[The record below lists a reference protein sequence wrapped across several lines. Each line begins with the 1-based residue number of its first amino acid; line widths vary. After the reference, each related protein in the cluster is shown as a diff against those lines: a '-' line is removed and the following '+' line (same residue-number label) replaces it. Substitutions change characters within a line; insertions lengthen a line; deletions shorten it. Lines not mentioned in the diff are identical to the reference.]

1 MVAQEVKTL
10 LILRHAKSSWDDGSL
25 PDHDR
30 PLNRRGERDAPRMGR
45 YLVENALVPDLVLS
59 STARRARQTALSV
72 MEECGWRGELRLVRS
87 LYLAEPADYATAVQS
102 APPACE
108 RVLLVG
114 HNPGL
119 ESLIEGLTGESLTM
133 PTAALAV
140 LELAAGAWSD
150 LSLDGRTKI
159 ASNCRPKDLD

>member
-1 MVAQEVKTL
+1 VVAEEVKTL

-30 PLNRRGERDAPRMGR
+30 PLNGRGKRDAPRMGR
-45 YLVENALVPDLVLS
+45 YLVESALAPHIVLA
-59 STARRARQTALSV
+59 STARRARATAMKV
-72 MEECGWRGELRLVRS
+72 MEECGWQGELRLLRS
-87 LYLAEPADYATAVQS
+87 LYLAEPTDYVLALRTA
-102 APPACE
+102 PAAAE
-108 RVLLVG
+108 RALVVG

-119 ESLIEGLTGESLTM
+119 ESLIEGLTGESLAM

-140 LELAAGAWSD
+140 LSVDVGSWAE
-150 LSLDGRTKI
+150 LSLDGRAKI